1 MTSLLVVDGYNIIGA
16 WELAKKKKWPIEQ
29 CRDELI
35 HRLIEYVAFHGCEV
49 ILVFDGTKSGR
60 LIRSKEMVGALQ
72 VIYTRHGETA
82 DQYIER
88 LCDTQPR
95 NRELRVATSDS
106 VEQTIVLGRGA
117 ARVPARELLREMA
130 QVISTQQQHLQK
142 TPVQKNTL
150 ISRLPEKQRE
160 ILERMR
166 RGNE

>member
-1 MTSLLVVDGYNIIGA
+1 MNPLLVIDGYNIIGA
-16 WELAKKKKWPIEQ
+16 WELARKKNWSFEQ

-35 HRLIEYVAFHGCEV
+35 HRLIEYAAFHGFDA

-60 LIRSKEMVGALQ
+60 LIRSEETVGA
-72 VIYTRHGETA
+72 VRVVYTRHGETA

-88 LCDTQPR
+88 LCDSQPK
-95 NRELRVATSDS
+95 NREVRVATSDS

-130 QVISTQQQHLQK
+130 QVSSMQRESIQR
-142 TPVQKNTL
+142 TPVQKSTL

-166 RGNE
+166 RGTK